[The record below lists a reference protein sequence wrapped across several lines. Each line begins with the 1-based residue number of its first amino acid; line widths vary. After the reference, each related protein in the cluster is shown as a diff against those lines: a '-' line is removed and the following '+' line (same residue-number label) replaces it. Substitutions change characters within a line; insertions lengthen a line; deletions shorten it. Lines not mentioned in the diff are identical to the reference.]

1 MKNRNA
7 YGNEQKL
14 VDALN
19 EYKKICSCGCRSI
32 IVASNK
38 RSYAICRWCG
48 KKVFMDEQKQ
58 IEHDKKVERENFR
71 TNMWKMLNKLGD
83 ENECTR

>member
-14 VDALN
+14 INALS
-19 EYKKICSCGCRSI
+19 ELKRTCSCGC
-32 IVASNK
+32 VTVVGAPNCD
-38 RSYAICRWCG
+38 YLICRWCG
-48 KKVFMDEQKQ
+48 KKVFLDEQKQ

-83 ENECTR
+83 KNECTR